1 MITFLKNF
9 IKYLLCIVFICLFF
23 LKNIAHTKYIR
34 DTEIENTLY
43 AWTKPILKIAGLEEK
58 LLLILSILINPS

>member
-9 IKYLLCIVFICLFF
+9 IKSLLCIVIAYIFC
-23 LKNIAHTKYIR
+23 LKNLAYTKYIR

-43 AWTKPILKIAGLEEK
+43 AWTKPI
-58 LLLILSILINPS
+58 